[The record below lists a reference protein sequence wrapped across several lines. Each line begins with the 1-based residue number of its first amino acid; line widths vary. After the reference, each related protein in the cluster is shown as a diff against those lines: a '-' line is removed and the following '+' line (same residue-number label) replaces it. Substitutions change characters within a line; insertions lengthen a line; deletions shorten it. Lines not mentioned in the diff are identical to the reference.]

1 MLKASVVRSGLTAF
15 ARDFFDVPSALAVGG
30 NWLRRWCCQ
39 GVSVALCASAAA
51 QPDYNRDCVTNFA
64 DSIAFMNDYAALSP
78 LADLNLDGVVNQNDF
93 DSFADSR
100 AKTNFTVYWQASNAT
115 QAPPVVDRQT
125 NLSGIPI
132 SRNSAMLY
140 QQRFP
145 KMPIRYN
152 DRGEHVE
159 AGYQLMFRGL
169 DGRYNAWRLNFDTWN
184 TLHLASLP
192 LLVSSEIPSPAFNG
206 LVCIDWEAIAP
217 VRQQI
222 LGDVVAEREWDE
234 MLEAINSPTFD
245 QAFLTFVEWTAPA
258 GARGWANLTSEQ
270 KTDFANQAYRKVG
283 VEFYLSTLNALRALR
298 PQAKFC
304 FYGQP
309 AGAWMVYDD
318 DRKALNDMLEP
329 LWRAVDVLAPSTY
342 PLFWTTADPQ
352 SGPCPEAVNSAS
364 QNSAFFR
371 SVLDECYRIKERYP
385 RAGGHQIIT
394 YAAWH
399 YKDQAGACS
408 PLVNPSLFVN
418 DVNLLHQL
426 QLPWWFGA
434 DGVAIWGHFNNGGH
448 DTPANISQEMQ
459 TRWKEPIRRV
469 ACPD

>member
-1 MLKASVVRSGLTAF
+1 MSSAS
-15 ARDFFDVPSALAVGG
+15 SALAVGRCL
-30 NWLRRWCCQ
+30 LRRWHCAAA
-39 GVSVALCASAAA
+39 ALVLSTSAAA
-51 QPDYNRDCVTNFA
+51 QPDYNRDCVSNFA

-78 LADLNLDGVVNQNDF
+78 AADLNLDGTVNQTDF

-100 AKTNFTVYWQASNAT
+100 AKTNFTVYWQASNAM

-140 QQRFP
+140 QQRFT

-152 DRGEHVE
+152 DNGDILE

-169 DGRYNAWRLNFDTWN
+169 NGSYTSWRQNYDTWN
-184 TLHLASLP
+184 TLHIASLP
-192 LLVSSEIPSPAFNG
+192 ALMASEVPSPAFNG

-222 LGDVVAEREWDE
+222 FGDTVAEREWDE

-245 QAFLTFVEWTAPA
+245 QSFLTFTEWTAPA
-258 GARGWANLTSEQ
+258 GARGWADLSTEQ
-270 KTDFANQAYRKVG
+270 KTEFANQSYRKVG
-283 VEFYLSTLNALRALR
+283 MAFYLSTVEALRALR
-298 PQAKFC
+298 PQAKYC

-309 AGAWMVYDD
+309 VGAWLVYDD
-318 DRKALNDMLEP
+318 ERKALNDELAP
-329 LWRAVDVLAPSTY
+329 LWAAVDVLAPSTY
-342 PLFWTTADPQ
+342 PLFWTTTDRAT
-352 SGPCPEAVNSAS
+352 SPCPDAVNSPS
-364 QNSAFFR
+364 QNSAFFK
-371 SVLDECYRIKERYP
+371 SLIDECYRIKERYP

-399 YKDQAGACS
+399 YKDQAGVCS
-408 PLVNPSLFVN
+408 PLVNPSIFVN
-418 DVNLLHQL
+418 DLNLLHQL
-426 QLPWWFGA
+426 QLPWWYGA
-434 DGVAIWGHFNNGGH
+434 DGVAIWGHFRNGGY

-459 TRWKEPIRRV
+459 TRWKDPIRRV